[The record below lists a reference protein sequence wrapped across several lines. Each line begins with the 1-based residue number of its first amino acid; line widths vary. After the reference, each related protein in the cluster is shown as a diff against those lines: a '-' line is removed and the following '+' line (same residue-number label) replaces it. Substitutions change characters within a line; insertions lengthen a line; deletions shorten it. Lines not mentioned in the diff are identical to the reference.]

1 MYFWY
6 LWFILILCCCI
17 IPAANARKIRQIKQ
31 AKRNRNKRKSGGMTM
46 NELIKSFIGKNV
58 ILYGYSTGVEGTVT
72 KIEDNWIEVEDKK
85 GKKQLVN
92 IDYVSRIQEY
102 PRSKKG

>member
-1 MYFWY
+1 MEFWY
-6 LWFILILCCCI
+6 LWFIIMLCCI
-17 IPAANARKIRQIKQ
+17 IIPASNARKIRQIRRAKQ
-31 AKRNRNKRKSGGMTM
+31 NRNKRKLGGMTM

-58 ILYGYSTGVEGTVT
+58 ILYGYSSGAEGTIT

-102 PRSKKG
+102 PRKK